1 MMLTTMDRAYIAFDI
16 RAVFIKKLPGTYKI
30 IMDND
35 SKEIHNPSDMSY
47 RTDGVCHFV
56 CFVFIV

>member
-1 MMLTTMDRAYIAFDI
+1 M
-16 RAVFIKKLPGTYKI
+16 LPGTYKI

-47 RTDGVCHFV
+47 WTDGVCHFDV
-56 CFVFIV
+56 FCFYCLKPAFAIVKRHDDSK